1 MGTLDNSTYF
11 LSRPI
16 RRGKIFHSWLKKD
29 LLVEKKKDPAPERQ
43 AGGDESAFNF

>member
-29 LLVEKKKDPAPERQ
+29 LLVEKKDPAPERQ